1 VGNVRKGR
9 WFDQNFEWKICT
21 GSRFMFWE
29 DTWLGTLPL
38 YIMFPKL
45 YRNSIIK
52 DKPIREFGE

>member
-1 VGNVRKGR
+1 
-9 WFDQNFEWKICT
+9 
-21 GSRFMFWE
+21 MFWE